1 MDEEKAMVMPAFHKF
16 TGEAAIIGR
25 LLAGYAELEIDLLHC
40 VAVAREDFDAVLKAM
55 FRARGETRRI
65 DVADAL
71 GRQLYHAAGL
81 GGDFDTAISAVRF
94 CLRIRNQYSHC
105 NWYDD
110 LSGRLAFVN
119 VEEIVKSNQAI
130 EGFDNLTRYYIDV
143 PTLEAQEQY
152 FSYADALLTYANY
165 EHRLRA
171 GKLKS
176 KVFERPPQMAQPPLH
191 V

>member
-1 MDEEKAMVMPAFHKF
+1 MVMPAFHKF
-16 TGEAAIIGR
+16 PNEAAIIGR
-25 LLAGYAELEIDLLHC
+25 LLAGYAELEIDLFNC
-40 VAVAREDFDAVLKAM
+40 VQVAREDFDSVLKAM

-81 GGDFDTAISAVRF
+81 GNDFDIAVSAVRY

-119 VEEIVKSNQAI
+119 VEQIVKSNQPI
-130 EGFDNLTRYYIDV
+130 RDFDSLTRYYIDV

-152 FSYADALLTYANY
+152 FSYADALLTYANH
-165 EHRLRA
+165 EGRLRS
-171 GKLKS
+171 GKLKT
-176 KVFERPPQMAQPPLH
+176 KVFDQPAQVAQPALH
-191 V
+191 AP

>member
-1 MDEEKAMVMPAFHKF
+1 MLMPAFRKF
-16 TGEAAIIGR
+16 PTEAAIIGR

-40 VAVAREDFDAVLKAM
+40 VALARGDFDAVLKAM

-71 GRQLYHAAGL
+71 GRQLYHAADL
-81 GGDFDTAISAVRF
+81 GSDFDAAISAVRY

-119 VEEIVKSNQAI
+119 VEEIVKSNQPI
-130 EGFDNLTRYYIDV
+130 RGFDGLTRYYIDV

-152 FSYADALLTYANY
+152 FSYADALLAFANY
-165 EHRLRA
+165 EGQLRS
-171 GKLKS
+171 GKIKS
-176 KVFERPPQMAQPPLH
+176 KVFEKPAHLTQPPSRAP
-191 V
+191 